1 MSTINDQHIVYAGE
15 AILFSWG
22 DTSKGGRKVTLT
34 LPPDADTH
42 PFRDFAITEG
52 KNAGQRF
59 QVVFVQVGDDELP
72 VEQQKRLSQQ
82 AALLCK
88 DPAFRKFA
96 AERSIS
102 QIETEEECA
111 QWMYS
116 GAGITSRK
124 HFDTNKQAADWFI
137 TQCKLPYEAH
147 CRMRD
152 TRII

>member
-1 MSTINDQHIVYAGE
+1 MGTINDQHIVYAGE
-15 AILFSWG
+15 AILKNWG
-22 DTSKGGRKVTLT
+22 DTSQSGRTVTLI

-42 PFRDFAITEG
+42 PFRDFAIQQG

-59 QVVFVQVGDDELP
+59 QVVFVEVGDDELP
-72 VEQQKRLSQQ
+72 VEQEKRLSQQ

-88 DPAFRKFA
+88 DPAFRRFA

-102 QIETEEECA
+102 VIETEEDCA

-116 GAGITSRK
+116 GANITSRK
-124 HFDTNKQAADWFI
+124 QFDTDKRAADWFM

-147 CRMRD
+147 RRLID
-152 TRII
+152 NRII